1 MLPDRFCAFYEN
13 FIFKK
18 LMLLSQN
25 EAVEVKM
32 QSKNKTSSEKQV
44 YYTKAL
50 LWNFDITIALLLGH
64 NKKKR

>member
-1 MLPDRFCAFYEN
+1 MLPEKFCGFYEN
-13 FIFKK
+13 FSCKK

-25 EAVEVKM
+25 EGVEIKM

-50 LWNFDITIALLLGH
+50 LWNFDIIIALLLW
-64 NKKKR
+64 R

>member
-13 FIFKK
+13 FICKK

-25 EAVEVKM
+25 EAIEVKM

-50 LWNFDITIALLLGH
+50 LWNFGITIALLLGL
-64 NKKKR
+64 

>member
-1 MLPDRFCAFYEN
+1 MLPEKFCAFYEN
-13 FIFKK
+13 LSCKK

-25 EAVEVKM
+25 EGVEIKM

-50 LWNFDITIALLLGH
+50 LWNFDIIIALLLW
-64 NKKKR
+64 R